1 MVRVEYIKIEDTI
14 GGLMKSTE
22 ESWFDTIEHALH
34 WQTTTN
40 LNKKSLF
47 TVANLIKTGYVKGG
61 MDKVR
66 EFELDEA

>member
-22 ESWFDTIEHALH
+22 ESWFDTLEHARC

-40 LNKKSLF
+40 SNKRSLF
-47 TVANLIKTGYVKGG
+47 TVAHLKETGYVKGG